1 MNCHA
6 CTSRLSR
13 DDFSLKKTVYLSS
26 VHIRYLM
33 VFPVGDICA
42 AKSRLLVWR
51 CGLDAMNIG
60 ERLLIQRDAMT
71 GNHHAGLLLSRA
83 NTR

>member
-13 DDFSLKKTVYLSS
+13 DDFALKKTVYLSS

-33 VFPVGDICA
+33 VLPVGDICA

-51 CGLDAMNIG
+51 YSLDAMNIDA
-60 ERLLIQRDAMT
+60 RLLIQRDVMT

-83 NTR
+83 NT